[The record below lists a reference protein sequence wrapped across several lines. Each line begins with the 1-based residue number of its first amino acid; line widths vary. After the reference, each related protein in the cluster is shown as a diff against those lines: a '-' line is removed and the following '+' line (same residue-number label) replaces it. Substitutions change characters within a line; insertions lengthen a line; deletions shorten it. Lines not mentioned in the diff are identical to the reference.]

1 MKNKKFSILGLINE
15 KLDSSFEYIKDSEK
29 FIYFAIGVFSFFAI
43 VGFLVPLPPDVSKQ
57 ILDYFKKIVE
67 ETKGFGLVDLI
78 AFLFSNNSASGFM
91 ALFLG
96 FFFGIFPFF
105 NAVVNGIVLGVV
117 ANMSVS
123 ENGVFSLWRLF
134 PHGVFELPA
143 IFISFGLG
151 LKFSTFVL
159 KKNKL
164 ETFKEFLEKS
174 FWSYLLIVIPLLIV
188 AAIIEGTLIYL
199 GV

>member
-1 MKNKKFSILGLINE
+1 MKNKKFSILGLIDE
-15 KLDSSFEYIKDSEK
+15 KLNYSFEYLKDSKK
-29 FIYFAIGVFSFFAI
+29 FIYFAIGIFSFFAV

-57 ILDYFKKIVE
+57 IIDYFKKIVE

-91 ALFLG
+91 ALFFG

-105 NAVVNGIVLGVV
+105 NAVVNGMILGVV

-123 ENGVFSLWRLF
+123 ENGVFSLWKLF
-134 PHGVFELPA
+134 PHGIFELPA
-143 IFISFGLG
+143 IFISLGLG
-151 LKFSTFVL
+151 LKFSTFIL

-174 FWSYLLIVIPLLIV
+174 FWSYFLIAIPLLIV
-188 AAIIEGTLIYL
+188 AAIIEGTLIYF